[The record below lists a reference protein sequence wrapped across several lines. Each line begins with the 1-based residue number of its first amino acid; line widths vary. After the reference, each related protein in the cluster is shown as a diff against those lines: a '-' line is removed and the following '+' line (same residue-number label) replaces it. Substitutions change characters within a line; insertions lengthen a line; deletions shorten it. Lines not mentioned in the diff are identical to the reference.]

1 MNSGAGSKGF
11 TLLEFIISV
20 AVIGIA
26 FYALISVF
34 ITAAPR
40 DINARTLTIGTHLLN
55 LKTEE
60 TMLKGFAGINNVAAT
75 NFPAP
80 FNNYSYEVVWQYV
93 TTAEPD
99 VVPFP
104 YISTYY
110 KRIKVRV
117 WGLQLNTLEVV
128 TLTTYYQ

>member
-1 MNSGAGSKGF
+1 MNSFAGSKGF

-40 DINARTLTIGTHLLN
+40 DINARALTIGAHLLN

-60 TMLKGFAGINNVAAT
+60 TMLKGFAGIDNVAAT
-75 NFPAP
+75 NFSAP

-93 TTAEPD
+93 TMAEPD

-117 WGLQLNTLEVV
+117 WGPQLNTLEVT
-128 TLTTYYQ
+128 TLVTYYQ